1 MCAINTIAHNALGDP
16 LWTTSRGVFERVNWF
31 GILCSLHFED
41 VSSNKA
47 PRKTTLLMI
56 LQLNRPSPV
65 HSMMSESNSELKSSL
80 FHLLSP
86 SQPQE
91 NTQTTSGRYTLPS
104 LSNVLNHIDS
114 PNLMLRL
121 PSIVSTNFVEQTP
134 HSKSFRV
141 DTIPKLTADVHEEGA
156 TIGDSDNA
164 KWMDLNDNNP
174 ASPPI
179 TDISSSYDMYDWNFA
194 TGSDDD
200 EMSMDKAFVTSDFIS
215 SPEKVLSEEV
225 QKPMYSLFTETKKRA
240 EKCRQSDEV
249 DGGGK
254 EAVDYKSQTV
264 LR

>member
-1 MCAINTIAHNALGDP
+1 
-16 LWTTSRGVFERVNWF
+16 
-31 GILCSLHFED
+31 
-41 VSSNKA
+41 
-47 PRKTTLLMI
+47 
-56 LQLNRPSPV
+56 
-65 HSMMSESNSELKSSL
+65 MMSESNSELKSSL

-156 TIGDSDNA
+156 T
-164 KWMDLNDNNP
+164 
-174 ASPPI
+174 PI

-249 DGGGK
+249 DEIGR
-254 EAVDYKSQTV
+254 AHV
-264 LR
+264 